1 MEIEKVVRILTIL
14 LAVAAAAVWGATRL
28 MFPDSS
34 DGFNLPP
41 ADRRHAAALPDDQPD
56 PDRRKK
62 EQIKIP

>member
-34 DGFNLPP
+34 DGFNLPI
-41 ADRRHAAALPDDQPD
+41 AVTLLLCLTTNLTLTAE
-56 PDRRKK
+56 KK
-62 EQIKIP
+62 NK